1 MLTTPLT
8 PEETID
14 HLNGLIEVAR
24 DGEHGYRTAAA
35 DVHNTELKSIFE
47 EYAEQR
53 GKFVRELTAEVER
66 LGGSPA
72 ETGTITA
79 AVHRGWIGLK
89 AALSGGGVHA
99 IVAACETGEDSAKAA
114 FERVV
119 NLEIP
124 GATRAIVEKQWHKI
138 QEAHKRMLHLK
149 DHVADS

>member
-1 MLTTPLT
+1 MMNPLT
-8 PEETID
+8 PEETVD
-14 HLNGLIEVAR
+14 QLNGLVAVAR

-35 DVHNTELKSIFE
+35 DVHNSELRSIFE

-53 GKFVRELTAEVER
+53 RKFVLELDAEVER
-66 LGGSPA
+66 LGGKPA
-72 ETGTITA
+72 ETGTVAA

-89 AALSGGGVHA
+89 AALTGGGVHA

-124 GATRAIVEKQWHKI
+124 GATRTLVEKQWHKI